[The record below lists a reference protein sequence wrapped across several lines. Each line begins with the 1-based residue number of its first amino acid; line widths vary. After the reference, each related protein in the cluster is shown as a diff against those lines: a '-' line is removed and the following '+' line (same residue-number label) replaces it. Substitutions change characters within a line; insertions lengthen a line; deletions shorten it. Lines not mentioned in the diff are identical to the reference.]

1 MGTYTNEDY
10 LPSPE
15 ELEIEELPVSGV
27 PLKAAGYHLG
37 LFCDNESKV
46 RPVLNFLATRALVQV
61 YINQKGNYG
70 LPIN

>member
-46 RPVLNFLATRALVQV
+46 RPANFLATGGLVQA
-61 YINQKGNYG
+61 YINQKGNYI
-70 LPIN
+70 LPTS